1 MQIRN
6 SFAEMQQGT
15 LAKVRGRVADFY
27 NNEPIDLARLAS
39 TLGIGEHAFKG
50 FLFGEN
56 ELELPVLFKIADYL
70 SKRNY

>member
-15 LAKVRGRVADFY
+15 SARVRGRVADYY
-27 NNEPIDLARLAS
+27 NGEPVDLARLAS

-50 FLFGEN
+50 FLYGEN
-56 ELELPVLFKIADYL
+56 ELDLPVLFKISDYL